1 METLDI
7 TPTWEQA
14 SRVYLTLL
22 EAGNAK
28 GQKAAKEELLKM
40 ARIADRYVALQ
51 KKGEDDEFIKK
62 DLLSNY
68 MKKESEG

>member
-1 METLDI
+1 MEKIDI

-22 EAGNAK
+22 EAGNTK

-62 DLLSNY
+62 DMLSNY